1 MRDETGLATSGSIA
15 TAWGVEPG
23 QGSDAHR
30 DISTTDREASILE
43 TSPSSFTGQGDG
55 STPPA
60 PR

>member
-30 DISTTDREASILE
+30 DISTTADRVEYQVDPVWIVFDE
-43 TSPSSFTGQGDG
+43 
-55 STPPA
+55 
-60 PR
+60 